1 MRTAEVKILEMGYTL
16 ECLAQIPELSVNDRV
31 LVEKDKIIYLGTVSG
46 ETKVFAD
53 DALPARPSSSIIRK
67 LFPFETGEKYI
78 HYPIENEGLD
88 FCKKNAE
95 DLKLIMKLLRVKYMP
110 SENKLVFYYSA
121 EERVDFRELV
131 KILASRFHL
140 RIEMRQI
147 NIRDECKILGG
158 IGICGRVCCCTAV
171 VPEMNAVTS
180 KITKLQ
186 CQNTSKFVGYC
197 GRLLCCLAFDPPVPG
212 EDICK
217 DKKDSGAAFYKGDAD
232 SYNIISGDKNTDISK
247 DIKIYKEEIGKEIKT
262 GEETE
267 TGGAVFTDNG
277 YEK

>member
-1 MRTAEVKILEMGYTL
+1 MRIAEVKIIEMDCTL
-16 ECLAQIPELSVNDRV
+16 ECAVKIPELSLNDRV
-31 LVEKDKIIYLGTVSG
+31 LVEQDKIIYLGTVSG
-46 ETKVFAD
+46 EAKFFPDNAGTPHTQ
-53 DALPARPSSSIIRK
+53 PACSIIRK

-78 HYPIENEGLD
+78 HYKIESEGLD
-88 FCKKNAE
+88 FCRKNAE
-95 DLKLIMKLLRVKYMP
+95 DLKLVMKLLRVKYMP

-131 KILASRFHL
+131 KILAARFHL

-158 IGICGRVCCCTAV
+158 IGVCGRVCCCTSV
-171 VPEMNAVTS
+171 VNEMNAVTS

-197 GRLLCCLAFDPPVPG
+197 GRLLCCLAFDPPVQG

-217 DKKDSGAAFYKGDAD
+217 DEYAADC
-232 SYNIISGDKNTDISK
+232 KN
-247 DIKIYKEEIGKEIKT
+247 KEESAVETKT
-262 GEETE
+262 GEEAEADKTAAGVVFE
-267 TGGAVFTDNG
+267 DGGYG
-277 YEK
+277 KQ

>member
-16 ECLAQIPELSVNDRV
+16 VCVTKIPELLVNDRV
-31 LVEKDKIIYLGTVSG
+31 LVEQNKIIYLGTVSG
-46 ETKVFAD
+46 EVKFFDDGAD
-53 DALPARPSSSIIRK
+53 ISNPRPSCSIIRK

-78 HYPIENEGLD
+78 HYRIEDDGLD
-88 FCKKNAE
+88 FCRKNAE
-95 DLKLIMKLLRVKYMP
+95 ELKLAMKLLRVKYMP

-131 KILASRFHL
+131 KILAARFHL

-158 IGICGRVCCCTAV
+158 IGVCGRVCCCNSIV
-171 VPEMNAVTS
+171 NEMNAVTS

-197 GRLLCCLAFDPPVPG
+197 GRLLCCLAFDPPVHG
-212 EDICK
+212 ENICG
-217 DKKDSGAAFYKGDAD
+217 DEYAAAGGR
-232 SYNIISGDKNTDISK
+232 N
-247 DIKIYKEEIGKEIKT
+247 EEEPLA
-262 GEETE
+262 EAE
-267 TGGAVFTDNG
+267 TGGKKETKTESDAEAGEAPAGVIKDDG